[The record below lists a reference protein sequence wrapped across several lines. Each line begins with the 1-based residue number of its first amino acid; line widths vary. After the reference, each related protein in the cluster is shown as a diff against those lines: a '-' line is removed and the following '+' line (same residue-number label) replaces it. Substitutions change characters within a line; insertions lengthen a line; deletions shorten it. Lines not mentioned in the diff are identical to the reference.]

1 MSYSGGWRPRI
12 ESALRLSVAQFC
24 AVGALVPGRETS
36 GGWQWKCDGKAFASI
51 GYRAKLDESSGTL
64 ALAYS
69 VGRDGERRSIE
80 CKIPLV
86 TVPCTYGGRRWY
98 AVCPYTGRRALML
111 YKWEPVDLFCHRDAI
126 RPRPT
131 YAIQRVSGFDRVITQ
146 RWALRR
152 KMGDTLSDLTGEP
165 IKPKWM
171 RWRTYE
177 RYAARDAELEAQDA
191 CYMAG
196 ALARMGVPGWT

>member
-1 MSYSGGWRPRI
+1 MQDCAGHCAMY
-12 ESALRLSVAQFC
+12 LRRAT
-24 AVGALVPGRETS
+24 LVCRLP
-36 GGWQWKCDGKAFASI
+36 
-51 GYRAKLDESSGTL
+51 
-64 ALAYS
+64 
-69 VGRDGERRSIE
+69 VRR
-80 CKIPLV
+80 
-86 TVPCTYGGRRWY
+86 
-98 AVCPYTGRRALML
+98 RRALML

-131 YAIQRVSGFDRVITQ
+131 YTIQRVVKAARVITQ

-177 RYAARDAELEAQDA
+177 RYAARDAGWKRRTLATWLGHWPEWA
-191 CYMAG
+191 CRAG
-196 ALARMGVPGWT
+196 LNCGLAFAFRLVAAGVSCHW

>member
-12 ESALRLSVAQFC
+12 ESALRLSVAQFF

-51 GYRAKLDESSGTL
+51 GYRAKLDETSGTL
-64 ALAYS
+64 TLAYS
-69 VGRDGERRSIE
+69 VVCDGERRSIE
-80 CKIPLV
+80 CKIALV

-131 YAIQRVSGFDRVITQ
+131 YAIQRVSGFERVITQ

-152 KMGDTLSDLTGEP
+152 KMGDKLSDLLGEP

-171 RWRTYE
+171 RWRTYD
-177 RYAARDAELEAQDA
+177 RYAARDEELEAQDA
-191 CYMAG
+191 RHMAR
-196 ALARMGVPGWT
+196 ALARMRGGN

>member
-1 MSYSGGWRPRI
+1 
-12 ESALRLSVAQFC
+12 
-24 AVGALVPGRETS
+24 
-36 GGWQWKCDGKAFASI
+36 
-51 GYRAKLDESSGTL
+51 
-64 ALAYS
+64 
-69 VGRDGERRSIE
+69 
-80 CKIPLV
+80 
-86 TVPCTYGGRRWY
+86 
-98 AVCPYTGRRALML
+98 ML

-191 CYMAG
+191 GYMAG
-196 ALARMGVPGWT
+196 ALARMGVPGWN